1 MNNLSIRVKLLLP
14 TLGIALV
21 LALLTGFNA
30 WRTAGLQSRQ
40 AGDDEAQQ
48 HKLEIALQWNGLT
61 QANAARVMATL
72 AGDAAVDAVLRP
84 EIKSTTQRI
93 NELQQQLEALAG
105 ADDEKAAL
113 SAVAQARKRYI
124 EARDQA
130 SALKKDGQGAE
141 ALALMKSG
149 VQPAVAAYLEVQRA
163 FVTLEVQRSQ
173 ALRVAAQEAQQ
184 ALAWTSAALV
194 GLTLLVMLAGSAL
207 MVRSLCRPLQALA
220 AAATRIGQGDLSV
233 RAHDGRGD
241 EIGTLQQALDGMT
254 ASLRTLARELR
265 QSADSV
271 AVASS
276 EIAQGS
282 GDLSGRTE
290 QAAANLQQT
299 AASLQ
304 QVADSMRAGAGAA
317 ATADQLAGSAS
328 EVAQRGGEVVG
339 QVVSTMDGIQAA
351 SHRIE
356 DIIGTI
362 DGIAFQTNILALN
375 AAVEAA
381 RAGEAGRGFAV
392 VAGEVRALAQ
402 RSAAA
407 AREIKDLIGGSVEKV
422 DAGSRLVGEA
432 GSTMDEIVA
441 QVRRVSQLIGDVG
454 SSLQEQAGGIAQLRD
469 ALGQLDQHTQQNAA
483 LVEETAS
490 AAQHLSEQA
499 LQLETAAQAF
509 RVEAGLAPEGRAAT
523 ARTQATQLIARAAA
537 RPAAPAAA
545 QEQGEWTHF

>member
-1 MNNLSIRVKLLLP
+1 
-14 TLGIALV
+14 
-21 LALLTGFNA
+21 
-30 WRTAGLQSRQ
+30 
-40 AGDDEAQQ
+40 
-48 HKLEIALQWNGLT
+48 
-61 QANAARVMATL
+61 
-72 AGDAAVDAVLRP
+72 
-84 EIKSTTQRI
+84 
-93 NELQQQLEALAG
+93 
-105 ADDEKAAL
+105 
-113 SAVAQARKRYI
+113 
-124 EARDQA
+124 
-130 SALKKDGQGAE
+130 
-141 ALALMKSG
+141 

-392 VAGEVRALAQ
+392 VAGEVRSLAQ
-402 RSAAA
+402 RSASAA
-407 AREIKDLIGGSVEKV
+407 HEIKALIQQNVQQVESGSMLVQN
-422 DAGSRLVGEA
+422 AGR
-432 GSTMDEIVA
+432 TMGEIV
-441 QVRRVSQLIGDVG
+441 QGVRRVTDVIAEISAAAAEQSG
-454 SSLQEQAGGIAQLRD
+454 SIAQVNS
-469 ALGQLDQHTQQNAA
+469 AVGELDRMTQQNAA
-483 LVEETAS
+483 LVEQSTA
-490 AAQHLSEQA
+490 AAHSLREQA
-499 LQLETAAQAF
+499 ARLGSLVSRFQLGADGAAVHGA
-509 RVEAGLAPEGRAAT
+509 VS
-523 ARTQATQLIARAAA
+523 TQPVLMPA
-537 RPAAPAAA
+537 RPGALQSA
-545 QEQGEWTHF
+545 FS